1 MSAMPIRILIIEDHV
16 DNLELMSYLLKAF
29 GYATLAAGGGRR
41 ATGSRA

>member
-1 MSAMPIRILIIEDHV
+1 MPIRILIIEDHV